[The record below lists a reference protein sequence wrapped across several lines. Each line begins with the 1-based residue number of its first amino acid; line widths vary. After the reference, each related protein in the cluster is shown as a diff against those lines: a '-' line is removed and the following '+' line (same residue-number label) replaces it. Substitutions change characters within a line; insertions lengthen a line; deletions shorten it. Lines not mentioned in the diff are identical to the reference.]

1 MASLYEKWRPSKWS
15 EVVGQAKAMKII
27 RRLRKNGFGGR
38 AFWISG
44 ISGSG
49 KTTIARLIAR
59 EIADDLFINE
69 YDSAEVFTAEVYEDI
84 EKSMYLYGGG
94 KGGRAYIINEAHG
107 LRVWMIRRLLGL
119 LERIPSHVVFIFT
132 TTKAG
137 QAGLFEAQ
145 IDAGPLL
152 SRCLNISLKSDKTLA
167 RSFASLCKRIAVE
180 EGLDGKPLSEYVK
193 LSLKLNNNC
202 RSMLQ
207 AIEAGQMLK

>member
-1 MASLYEKWRPSKWS
+1 MTSLYEKYRPAKWS
-15 EVVGQAKAMKII
+15 EVVGQANAMKMI
-27 RRLRKNGFGGR
+27 RRVKKTGFGGR

-44 ISGSG
+44 LSGSG
-49 KTTIARLIAR
+49 KTTIAGLIAK
-59 EIADDLFINE
+59 EIADDLFVNE
-69 YDSAEVFTAEVYEDI
+69 YDSADCFTADVYEDI
-84 EKSMYLYGGG
+84 EKSMYLYGAG

-137 QAGLFEAQ
+137 QAGLFESQ

-152 SRCLNISLKSDKTLA
+152 SRCLNVPLKSDKTLA
-167 RSFASLCKRIAVE
+167 RSFATLCKRIATKE
-180 EGLDGKPLSEYVK
+180 NLDGKPLSEYVK
-193 LSLKLNNNC
+193 LSLDFENNC

-207 AIEAGQMLK
+207 AVETGQMLK

>member
-1 MASLYEKWRPSKWS
+1 MTSFYEKHRPSKWS
-15 EVVGQAKAMKII
+15 EVVGQTKAVKTIKRI
-27 RRLRKNGFGGR
+27 RKNGFGGR

-49 KTTIARLIAR
+49 KTTIARLIAA
-59 EIADDLFINE
+59 EIADDLFISE

-84 EKSMYLYGGG
+84 EKSMYLYGAG

-137 QAGLFEAQ
+137 QAGLFESQ

-152 SRCLNISLKSDKTLA
+152 SRCLDIPLRSDKTLA
-167 RSFASLCKRIAVE
+167 RCFASLCKRIAVE
-180 EGLDGKPLSEYVK
+180 EGMDGKPLSEYVK
-193 LSLKLNNNC
+193 LCLNLKNNC

-207 AIEAGQMLK
+207 AVEAGQMLK

>member
-1 MASLYEKWRPSKWS
+1 MASLYEQYRPAKWS
-15 EVVGQAKAMKII
+15 EVVGQSKAMKTI
-27 RRLRKNGFGGR
+27 RGLKKRGFGGR

-44 ISGSG
+44 LSGSG
-49 KTTIARLIAR
+49 KTTIARLIAA
-59 EIADDLFINE
+59 EIADDLFISE

-84 EKSMYLYGGG
+84 EKSMYLYGAG

-132 TTKAG
+132 TTKEG
-137 QAGLFEAQ
+137 QAGLFESQ

-152 SRCLNISLKSDKTLA
+152 SRCMNIPLRSDKSLA
-167 RSFASLCKRIAVE
+167 KSFGTLCKRIAMK

-193 LSLKLNNNC
+193 KCLEFENNC

-207 AIEAGQMLK
+207 AVEAGQMLK

>member
-1 MASLYEKWRPSKWS
+1 MTSLYEKSRPSKWS
-15 EVVGQAKAMKII
+15 QVVGQGNAMKVI
-27 RRLRKNGFGGR
+27 RRVRKTGFGGK

-44 ISGSG
+44 VSGSG
-49 KTTIARLIAR
+49 KTTIARLIAN
-59 EIADDLFINE
+59 EVASDLFISE
-69 YDSAEVFTAEVYEDI
+69 YDSAECFTAEVYEDI

-94 KGGRAYIINEAHG
+94 KGGRVYIINEAHG

-152 SRCLNISLKSDKTLA
+152 SRCLNIELRSDKALA
-167 RSFASLCKRIAVE
+167 RSFASLCKRIAIK

-193 LSLKLNNNC
+193 LCLGFENNC

-207 AIEAGQMLK
+207 AVETGQMLQ

>member
-1 MASLYEKWRPSKWS
+1 MKSLYEKYRPSKWS
-15 EVVGQAKAMKII
+15 EVVGQAKAVKTLK
-27 RRLRKNGFGGR
+27 RLKKEGFGGR

-49 KTTIARLIAR
+49 KTSLARLIAA
-59 EIADDLFINE
+59 EIADDLFVSE

-84 EKSMYLYGGG
+84 EKSMYLYGAG

-137 QAGLFEAQ
+137 QADLFEAQ
-145 IDAGPLL
+145 TDAGPLL
-152 SRCLNISLKSDKTLA
+152 SRCLDISLSSDKSLA
-167 RSFASLCKRIAVE
+167 RTFATLCKRIAGQ
-180 EGLDGKPLSEYVK
+180 EGLDGKPLADYIK
-193 LSLKLNNNC
+193 LSLNLKNNC

>member
-1 MASLYEKWRPSKWS
+1 MTSLYEIYRPAKWS
-15 EVVGQAKAMKII
+15 EVVGQAKAMKTI
-27 RRLRKNGFGGR
+27 RGLKKRGFGGR

-44 ISGSG
+44 LSGSG
-49 KTTIARLIAR
+49 KTTIARLIAA
-59 EIADDLFINE
+59 EIADDLFISE

-84 EKSMYLYGGG
+84 EKSMYLYGAG

-137 QAGLFEAQ
+137 QAGLFESQ

-152 SRCLNISLKSDKTLA
+152 SRCLNIPLRSDKGLA
-167 RSFASLCKRIAVE
+167 KSFASLCKRIATK

-193 LSLKLNNNC
+193 LCLEFGNNC

-207 AIEAGQMLK
+207 AVEAGQMLK